1 MSRTERMYKMLYMN
15 NGYTINLS
23 SVSVVLENKIAF
35 KHELDVMV
43 NEEFIH
49 LKFDTLL
56 DMVLFNK
63 SLRENVIGEFYK
75 FENIKSDIID
85 KYISSCNDG
94 YNLLTPNSH
103 IRKLD
108 GDFII
113 NIFAID
119 LYKYTGLNESLSI
132 RIGDKELILYN
143 INKDEYDKFNKFMID
158 HIGLSK

>member
-1 MSRTERMYKMLYMN
+1 MSRTERMYKMLYRN

-43 NEEFIH
+43 NEKFIH
-49 LKFDTLL
+49 LKFDCLL

-85 KYISSCNDG
+85 KCISSCNNE

-119 LYKYTGLNESLSI
+119 LYRYTSLNESLSI

-143 INKDEYDKFNKFMID
+143 IDKDEYDKFDKFMID